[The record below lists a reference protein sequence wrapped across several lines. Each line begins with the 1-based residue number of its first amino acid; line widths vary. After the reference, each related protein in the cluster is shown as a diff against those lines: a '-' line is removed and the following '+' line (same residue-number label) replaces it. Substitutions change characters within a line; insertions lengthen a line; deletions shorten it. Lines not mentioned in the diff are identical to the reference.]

1 MACREITVQNG
12 KLFFAWPS
20 VQRVSCTLGQTE
32 SFVNPTTDL
41 ERRIKYS
48 LTACSL
54 EKERRSLDLFY
65 NKILYWSNGIGRAR
79 LLPCHGSTLYLVKQ
93 FRDSVPPNWKIFLFR
108 NFQFIDMEKFLFFFL
123 IFIHD
128 KCTDGWTWKIPIPL
142 LVRSLFRSTTIF
154 DPPSAK
160 ATFYSF
166 SFRLN
171 GQMRIYLVKQ

>member
-79 LLPCHGSTLYLVKQ
+79 LLPRHGSTLYLVKQ

-108 NFQFIDMEKFLFFFL
+108 NFQFIDMEKFLFFFD
-123 IFIHD
+123 IH
-128 KCTDGWTWKIPIPL
+128 TWQVHWRLNLKN
-142 LVRSLFRSTTIF
+142 T
-154 DPPSAK
+154 DPPACPVIVSL
-160 ATFYSF
+160 YHD
-166 SFRLN
+166 FRPAL
-171 GQMRIYLVKQ
+171 R